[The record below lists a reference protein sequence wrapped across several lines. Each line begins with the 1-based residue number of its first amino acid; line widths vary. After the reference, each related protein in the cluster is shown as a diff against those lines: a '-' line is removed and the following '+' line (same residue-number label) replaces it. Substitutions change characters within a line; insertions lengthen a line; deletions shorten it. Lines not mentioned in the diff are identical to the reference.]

1 MIKGLPNLYSFLH
14 LTQTGLNKILDK
26 IDKYYKPKREPKK
39 KYGEYQRD
47 NRGRIKYRDLLVP
60 IYPLK
65 LAQQRI
71 NDLLQN
77 IDLPDYMF
85 GSIPKRNH
93 IINAQQH
100 LNQTHFLAIDLKK
113 FFPNINHFQVHEMF
127 LNQGFSHA
135 VSHILTKLTT
145 HQKSLPQ
152 GAPTSPVIAN
162 LVFLN
167 TAQRL
172 FEFAKTYNLT
182 FTNYLDDQSFSS
194 KKSFKELVPQILAI
208 IKQNKF
214 FPAHDKIHYRI
225 NRCEITGLIVNGN
238 KLQLMPEMT
247 EKARTNIHLKAYVNL
262 VKKYNH
268 QQKN

>member
-100 LNQTHFLAIDLKK
+100 LNQTHFLTIDLKK
-113 FFPNINHFQVHEMF
+113 FFPNINHFQVHE
-127 LNQGFSHA
+127 
-135 VSHILTKLTT
+135 
-145 HQKSLPQ
+145 
-152 GAPTSPVIAN
+152 
-162 LVFLN
+162 
-167 TAQRL
+167 
-172 FEFAKTYNLT
+172 
-182 FTNYLDDQSFSS
+182 
-194 KKSFKELVPQILAI
+194 
-208 IKQNKF
+208 
-214 FPAHDKIHYRI
+214 KIHYRI